1 MQTDLINYIEPKYL
15 DDYCLLL
22 DAIGEVKEVIDW
34 LENVCQDYGTLDAGF
49 DLSGVRIDL
58 LSMRETLENCRGVL

>member
-22 DAIGEVKEVIDW
+22 DAIDDAKEAVRR
-34 LENVCQDYGTLDAGF
+34 LENVCQDYGPLDAGF